1 MILHI
6 PPFKKKDNTLWKKCI
21 IIEPEHMAVTE
32 GFEPSGKFPRL
43 CLSRTVYLA
52 ELYHIT

>member
-1 MILHI
+1 
-6 PPFKKKDNTLWKKCI
+6 
-21 IIEPEHMAVTE
+21 MAVTE

-52 ELYHIT
+52 ELYHVTKNGSTEKT